1 MNSRSLGALV
11 AGALLVLAG
20 PALAQEEYSFE
31 GDQLLVTNLIGNI
44 TVSGHDG
51 SRIIVRAR
59 AEGDDAG
66 VLDFQVK
73 QGGRA
78 EFHVV
83 YPLDDELRYSYP
95 RWGHGRT
102 QINVGSWRDDSSF
115 LEDLYGDL
123 SRRDKVEVRGD
134 DGRGLEAWADLE
146 ILVPNGV
153 STRIRLA
160 VGELEARDVH
170 APVDL
175 DTYSGPVRAENIV
188 GDTRIDTGS
197 GSVVAQSISGDL
209 NIDTGSGKVEVAN
222 VQGDDILID
231 TGSGSVTVDG
241 ASARSLKIDT
251 GSGSVRTTDIDA
263 EDTLIDTGSGSV
275 TLDLVRMGN
284 GRHVIDT
291 GSGSVTVRLPS
302 DASCRVIADTGSG
315 GINLD
320 VPNATLRRMSRDH
333 VELEI
338 GSGGGGSL
346 EIDTGSGSIT
356 IEVR

>member
-1 MNSRSLGALV
+1 MNARFLSSLV

-31 GDQLLVTNLIGNI
+31 GDQLLVSNLIGNI

-73 QGGRA
+73 EGGRA

-95 RWGHGRT
+95 RRGNGRT

-123 SRRDKVEVRGD
+123 SSRDKVEVSDG
-134 DGRGLEAWADLE
+134 GRGLEAWADLE

-160 VGELEARDVH
+160 VGELEARDVR

-175 DTYSGPVRAENIV
+175 VH
-188 GDTRIDTGS
+188 
-197 GSVVAQSISGDL
+197 
-209 NIDTGSGKVEVAN
+209 IDTGSGKVEVAD

-241 ASARSLKIDT
+241 ASGRSLKVDT
-251 GSGSVRTTDIDA
+251 GSGSVRTSDIDA

-275 TLDLVRMGN
+275 TLDLVRMGE

-302 DASCRVIADTGSG
+302 DASCRISADTGSG

-333 VELEI
+333 VELDI
-338 GSGGGGSL
+338 GGGSGGSL

-356 IEVR
+356 IETR